1 MEYNDI
7 WGSSVKEGSGKT
19 AESGDKKTAGNEP
32 LLKVFMEM
40 LKKFDGK
47 SEEDLINAI
56 TAEANARRAAGTL
69 SDKEIDKFSA
79 VVSPFL
85 PSEKRKRLN
94 FICAKIKNSR

>member
-7 WGSSVKEGSGKT
+7 KGSSGKT
-19 AESGDKKTAGNEP
+19 ENGNSAGNGDKKAAGNDS
-32 LLKVFMEM
+32 LLKIFMEM

-69 SDKEIDKFSA
+69 SDKEIDKFNA

-85 PSEKRKRLN
+85 PPDKRKRLN
-94 FICAKIKNSR
+94 LICNKIKSD

>member
-1 MEYNDI
+1 MEYNDMRE
-7 WGSSVKEGSGKT
+7 SSGKAENGNAAGSG
-19 AESGDKKTAGNEP
+19 EKKAAGNDS

-69 SDKEIDKFSA
+69 SDKEIDKFNA

-85 PSEKRKRLN
+85 PPDKRKRLN
-94 FICAKIKNSR
+94 FICAKIKNS